1 MSSTLGI
8 HQQLASMV
16 WDMPEAEARS
26 LLMYSAARVAAC
38 MREVFEEV
46 ARMPLSTK
54 ERALRLMA
62 EEGVSQTST
71 NNLQASSIDHFVI
84 GTRICC
90 GRRLYSPPVLDPTP
104 GMVLGAGSGVG

>member
-26 LLMYSAARVAAC
+26 LLVYSAAWVAAC
-38 MREVFEEV
+38 MREVFEQV
-46 ARMPLSTK
+46 ARLPHATK
-54 ERALRLMA
+54 DRALRLMA

-71 NNLQASSIDHFVI
+71 KH
-84 GTRICC
+84 
-90 GRRLYSPPVLDPTP
+90 
-104 GMVLGAGSGVG
+104 

>member
-26 LLMYSAARVAAC
+26 LLMYVAARVAAC

-71 NNLQASSIDHFVI
+71 NNKPHELTNFVI

-90 GRRLYSPPVLDPTP
+90 GRCLYSPPVHNPTP
-104 GMVLGAGSGVG
+104 GMVLGFD

>member
-71 NNLQASSIDHFVI
+71 NNKHQLTILS
-84 GTRICC
+84 
-90 GRRLYSPPVLDPTP
+90 
-104 GMVLGAGSGVG
+104 